1 MFDLNINHYTEKEM
15 EELFGFENSD
25 YNIDDLNAN
34 FVKILSNVHQ
44 NHDVGLEQKER
55 IISFLNNIKQ
65 RLENTKSIVSNV
77 FEKDNH
83 FLINK
88 VGEIKDPVFE
98 HQFTNDVLNPIKK
111 NTLVKLV
118 NVDTKFRENNTT
130 TMSSDF
136 SVSLDVKLNDCLE
149 LKIKS
154 IEPPENYN
162 SISSVINNNSFW
174 VDNNGTKT
182 LIEVANGNYV
192 NNINALVQDISSEFN
207 DLGQGWGITHNETTG
222 KISINYMNTEGYSG
236 ANDYIALYF
245 DRSNNSADSIDT
257 YNLETKLGNI
267 LGFSDASYNV
277 SLNGG
282 GTKTITGN
290 VKANLDG
297 STYAYLVVDD
307 FQNNVNQT
315 IVSAYNKYINQS
327 SILARISFKN
337 YAKTLDYLVNPVR
350 KYFGPIDIQ
359 KLKIQLVD
367 EYGRVMDTTG
377 VDYSFLLEIETVY
390 NV

>member
-44 NHDVGLEQKER
+44 NPDVKVEQKER

-65 RLENTKSIVSNV
+65 QLENTKTIVSNV

-88 VGEIKDPVFE
+88 VGDAKDPVFE
-98 HQFTNDVLNPIKK
+98 HQFTTDILNPIKK

-162 SISSVINNNSFW
+162 NISSVIHNNSFW
-174 VDNNGTKT
+174 VDSNGTKT
-182 LIEVANGNYV
+182 LIQVANGNYV
-192 NNINALVQDISSEFN
+192 NNINALIQDISGEFN
-207 DLGQGWGITHNETTG
+207 DLNQGWGITHNETTG
-222 KISINYMNTEGYSG
+222 KISITYSNQSALSG
-236 ANDYIALYF
+236 VNDYIALYF
-245 DRSNNSADSIDT
+245 DRSNNNADSIDT
-257 YNLETKLGNI
+257 YNLETKLGTI
-267 LGFSDASYNV
+267 LGFPDASYNV
-277 SLNGG
+277 SLQGG
-282 GTKTITGN
+282 GSKTITGN

-307 FQNNVNQT
+307 FQNNVNET
-315 IVSAYNKYINQS
+315 IVSAYNKYINKS

-350 KYFGPIDIQ
+350 TYFGPIDIQ

-367 EYGRVMDTTG
+367 EFGRVMDTTG
-377 VDYSFLLEIETVY
+377 VDYSFLLEVVTSY

>member
-44 NHDVGLEQKER
+44 NPDVKVEQKER

-65 RLENTKSIVSNV
+65 QLENTKTVVSNV

-88 VGEIKDPVFE
+88 AGDVKDPVFE

-118 NVDTKFRENNTT
+118 NVDTKFRENTT
-130 TMSSDF
+130 TTTSSDF

-149 LKIKS
+149 LKIQS

-162 SISSVINNNSFW
+162 SISSVIHNNSFW
-174 VDNNGTKT
+174 VDSNGTKT
-182 LIEVANGNYV
+182 LIQVANGNYV
-192 NNINALVQDISSEFN
+192 NNINALIQDIISEFN
-207 DLGQGWGITHNETTG
+207 DLNQGWGITHNETTG
-222 KISINYMNTEGYSG
+222 KISMTYSNPSALSG

-245 DRSNNSADSIDT
+245 DRSNNNADSIDT
-257 YNLETKLGNI
+257 HNLETKIGSI
-267 LGFSDASYNV
+267 LGFTDASYNV

-282 GTKTITGN
+282 GNKTITGN

-367 EYGRVMDTTG
+367 EFGRVMDTAG
-377 VDYSFLLEIETVY
+377 VDYSFVLEVETVY